1 MAVKEEKPVKEEK
14 SIKDGKSAKREWK
27 KEEKALYLPKKN
39 PEIIEVP
46 PLNFFVLEGQGNPN
60 SPFFAECIEALYGAS
75 YAVRMSNKGKVIPE
89 GYYEYTVYP
98 LEGVWDLT
106 EEGKAKQAAQ
116 LAEVEAEAGGLKR
129 KKDVSSLKDEFVF
142 KLMIRQPDFLT
153 PELGAAF
160 IQEAAKKK
168 KNPLIEKIYFTT
180 VEEGKCIQILHEGSY
195 DSEPESFEKMEIFAE
210 EKGLRRMLKTHR
222 EIYLSDARKTSPEAL
237 KTVLRFQV
245 E

>member
-1 MAVKEEKPVKEEK
+1 MTV
-14 SIKDGKSAKREWK
+14 KDGKIVKVEKLVKATKREWK
-27 KEEKALYLPKKN
+27 KEEKVLYLPKKT

-60 SPFFAECIEALYGAS
+60 SPFFAECIEALYGTS

-116 LAEVEAEAGGLKR
+116 LAKAETEGGGLKG
-129 KKDVSSLKDEFVF
+129 KKDVTSLKDEFVF

-160 IQEAAKKK
+160 IQEGAKKK
-168 KNPLIEKIYFTT
+168 KNPLIEKIYFATIC
-180 VEEGKCIQILHEGSY
+180 EGKCIQILHEGSF
-195 DSEPESFEKMEIFAE
+195 DSEPESFEKMAVFAA
-210 EKGLRRMLKTHR
+210 EKGLKRMLKTHR
-222 EIYLSDARKTSPEAL
+222 EIYLSDARKTAAESL

>member
-1 MAVKEEKPVKEEK
+1 MAVKDGKPVKE
-14 SIKDGKSAKREWK
+14 GKSVKREWK
-27 KEEKALYLPKKN
+27 KEEKTLYLPKN
-39 PEIIEVP
+39 TPEIIEVP

-75 YAVRMSNKGKVIPE
+75 YAVRMSNKGSSIPE

-116 LAEVEAEAGGLKR
+116 MAKVETEGGVKGR
-129 KKDVSSLKDEFVF
+129 KDVTALKDEFVF

-160 IQEAAKKK
+160 LQAAAKKK

-180 VEEGKCIQILHEGSY
+180 LCDGKCIQILHEGSF
-195 DSEPESFEKMEIFAE
+195 DSEPESFEKMEDFGA
-210 EKGLRRMLKTHR
+210 EKGLKRKWKTHR
-222 EIYLSDARKTSPEAL
+222 EIYLSDARKTPPESL